1 MTTALNQPLM
11 SEKQSVSDDPVN
23 SPKHYT
29 QGRME
34 TIEAIEGLGL
44 NYHQGNII
52 KYVSRY
58 NMKGGLQD
66 LRKARWYLDRLILIE
81 ERKIWEDISGTSQ

>member
-1 MTTALNQPLM
+1 M
-11 SEKQSVSDDPVN
+11 SDPVN

-29 QGRME
+29 QGSME
-34 TIEAIEGLGL
+34 TIEAIEGLNL

-58 NMKGGLQD
+58 NMKGGIQD
-66 LRKARWYLDRLILIE
+66 LQKARWYLDRLILIE
-81 ERKIWEDISGTSQ
+81 ERKIWKEKDTDGSSRQY

>member
-1 MTTALNQPLM
+1 M
-11 SEKQSVSDDPVN
+11 SDPVN
-23 SPKHYT
+23 SPSHYT

-58 NMKGGLQD
+58 NMKGGVQD
-66 LRKARWYLDRLILIE
+66 LQKARWYLDRLILIE
-81 ERKIWEDISGTSQ
+81 ERKLWEAKDTNGSAW